1 MQDASNKELKSV
13 RRVSAI
19 LLAFLE
25 TEEWSMSALAR
36 HIGVHK
42 SVVHRVVGTLSA
54 SGLLIRDSRSGRY
67 RLGPVMAHL
76 GERAER
82 NGTLHRLARPHLE
95 QLAKQSGETA
105 SLQVIQGDHGLCVDV
120 VESAQAMRFTI
131 SPGQTFPLHA
141 GCAGKILL
149 AYRSSVFIDR
159 LLKNR
164 PLQRYTDATL
174 VDPERLR
181 TELES
186 IRKAGFGT
194 SEGEI
199 TPGARSIGVPV
210 LGPNGDVFAS
220 LVISGPSTR
229 LTETR
234 MEEQREG
241 LLAASASLSRLLGS
255 MQSEVEGDANAA

>member
-1 MQDASNKELKSV
+1 MPKPPSKELKSV
-13 RRVSAI
+13 QRVSAI

-25 TEEWSMSALAR
+25 TEEWSISALAR

-42 SVVHRVVGTLSA
+42 SVVHRVVATLTA

-67 RLGPVMAHL
+67 CLGPVIAHL

-82 NGTLHRLARPHLE
+82 NGALHRLARPHLE
-95 QLAKQSGETA
+95 QIAKQSGETA
-105 SLQVIQGDHGLCVDV
+105 SLQIIQGDHGLCVDV

-149 AYRSSVFIDR
+149 AYRSDAFVER

-174 VDPERLR
+174 VDPVRLR
-181 TELES
+181 KELET
-186 IRKAGFGT
+186 IREAGFGT
-194 SEGEI
+194 SDGEI

-210 LGPNGDVFAS
+210 RGPDGEVFAS

-229 LTETR
+229 MTDKR
-234 MEEQREG
+234 MDEQLGE
-241 LLAASASLSRLLGS
+241 LYAASDALSRLLGS
-255 MQSEVEGDANAA
+255 VQTEMEADIDAV